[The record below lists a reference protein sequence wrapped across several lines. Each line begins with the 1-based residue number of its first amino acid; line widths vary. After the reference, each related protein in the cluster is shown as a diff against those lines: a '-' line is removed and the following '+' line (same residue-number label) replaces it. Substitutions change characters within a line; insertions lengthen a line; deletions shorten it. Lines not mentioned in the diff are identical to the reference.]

1 MPPQSKQFD
10 VAGRKRG
17 RKTNVSS
24 HPNSKT
30 TMTARRGRAIPG
42 RGSLVNVTNPTRKIL
57 VVRRENIGDL
67 ILTTPLIRLLRE
79 QLPSAHI
86 AALVNSY
93 NAPVLDQ
100 NSDLNEVFV
109 YTKGKHAASWWGS
122 IVARYE
128 LVRLYLRLRRM
139 KFDDVILAEPTYTPR
154 NIRLARFVLGKPWSS
169 AERRVIGFEH
179 EDGTH
184 TGLDVVVSKAM
195 MDGLH
200 QAQIMLR
207 IAEAYGSPLASVT
220 MEDKPCCRV
229 GRSTALTATGS
240 TAAGE
245 TSPLLVG
252 RHIGL
257 HLSARKPSQR
267 WPVESFAVLA
277 GQIQQAGAVRVSV
290 FWSPGTADNAFHP
303 GDDENAQTL
312 NALLAATSVAVDFVP
327 TTDLAILIC
336 AVDEVS
342 MFICAD
348 GGAMHIAAGLGKP
361 IIALFGDSD
370 PIRWRPWG
378 VPHRVLQAA
387 TRNVADLSVE
397 EVLAAFHE
405 LATEC
410 GFQGKI
416 RTAKIEI

>member
-1 MPPQSKQFD
+1 MNL
-10 VAGRKRG
+10 
-17 RKTNVSS
+17 TNS
-24 HPNSKT
+24 T
-30 TMTARRGRAIPG
+30 TR
-42 RGSLVNVTNPTRKIL
+42 IL
-57 VVRRENIGDL
+57 LVRRENIGDL

-79 QLPSAHI
+79 QLPNAHM

-93 NAPVLDQ
+93 NAPILDG
-100 NSDLNEVFV
+100 NDDLDEVFV
-109 YTKGKHAASWWGS
+109 YTKGKHADSWWGVV
-122 IVARYE
+122 VARYE
-128 LVRLYLRLRRM
+128 LVRLFLKLRRM
-139 KFDDVILAEPTYTPR
+139 QFDDVILAEPTYTPR
-154 NIRLARFVLGKPWSS
+154 NIRLARFILGKPWSS
-169 AERRVIGFEH
+169 AECRVIGFEH

-184 TGLDVVVSKAM
+184 TGLDVVVSKAK

-207 IAEAYGSPLASVT
+207 IAEAYGSPLPSVT

-245 TSPLLVG
+245 TNPLLVG
-252 RHIGL
+252 RHIGRHIGL
-257 HLSARKPSQR
+257 HIGLHISARKPSQR
-267 WPVESFAVLA
+267 WPVEAFAALA
-277 GQIQQAGAVRVSV
+277 TQIQQAGAVRVSV
-290 FWSPGTADNAFHP
+290 FWSPGAADNALHP
-303 GDDENAQTL
+303 GDDEKAQTL
-312 NALLAATSVAVDFVP
+312 KALLAATSVEVDFVP
-327 TTDLAILIC
+327 TTDLASLIC

-378 VPHRVLQAA
+378 VPNRVLQAA
-387 TRNVADLSVE
+387 SRDVADLSVE

-405 LATEC
+405 LVTEC
-410 GFQGKI
+410 SFQGKI